1 MQKTIELPEL
11 RNEPLLDFG
20 DKAAGVEKKIG
31 EAVATIRAEVLGM
44 TAPHFVAGVPRY
56 HSAELFVRENP
67 SDRREEIGTVCFASR
82 ETVRSAVRHTTTS
95 ADALEWARMPLSSR
109 ARYFGAVADRLREQ
123 RFFFIAL
130 MMLEVGKQAHRAD
143 AEVCEAIDLVE
154 HYAAH
159 AAFLLR
165 LGNGMLSSPLGE
177 KNSVAYRPY
186 GPRTPLCA
194 VIEPWNFPLAISAG
208 PIVAALLSGHSV
220 LYKPAEQSSITGY
233 FLARLLYASGIPADI
248 FHFLPGRGEEVG
260 RELVLNSGVTGV
272 AFTGSLSV
280 RREIRNTIA
289 RWNSEELPKLP
300 PSLRW
305 EKRAYAL
312 ESGGKNAMI
321 VCPDADIDRVIEDV
335 TESAFGFQGERC
347 SALSRLVIPDEK
359 GGRFHEITRRLA
371 ARVKDL
377 SVGSPEDPK
386 NSVGPLI
393 DCKAFETVRAYME
406 RAKKEGHVLAE
417 GTLPENTHGYFLPP
431 MLVGDLPFDSRV
443 LTEEIFGPVLSV
455 CRVRTVEEAILFAN
469 RSQFA
474 LTFSVH
480 SRNPE
485 LIARICREIDAGVM
499 YVRGKTTGA
508 VPGRQNFGGGK
519 ESGGGSKAGDFTYL
533 LPFLHQVHISENTM
547 QCGIPME

>member
-1 MQKTIELPEL
+1 MKKMIELPEL
-11 RNEPLLDFG
+11 RNEPVLDFG
-20 DKAAGVEKKIG
+20 DPKAKAWERIT
-31 EAVATIRAEVLGM
+31 EAVLAARKKFAVSV
-44 TAPHFVAGVPRY
+44 PHFVAGVPRY
-56 HSAELFVRENP
+56 SSSCVFSRENP
-67 SDRREEIGTVCFASR
+67 SRISEEIGSIRFASR
-82 ETVRSAVRHTTTS
+82 ETVKDAVRHISTS
-95 ADALEWARMPLSSR
+95 SDAREWARMPLWMR
-109 ARYFGAVADRLREQ
+109 ARYFGAVAQRLREQ

-159 AAFLLR
+159 AVFLER
-165 LGNGMLSSPLGE
+165 LGNRVLSSPLGE
-177 KNSVAYRPY
+177 KNSVVYRPY

-208 PIVAALLSGHSV
+208 PIVAALLCGHSV
-220 LYKPAEQSSITGY
+220 LYKPAEQSSMTGY
-233 FLARLLYASGIPADI
+233 FLARLFYETGIPADI
-248 FHFLPGRGEEVG
+248 FHFLPGRGDEVG
-260 RELVLNSGVTGV
+260 KELVENPGVNGI

-289 RWNSEELPKLP
+289 RWNSEELHKLP

-321 VCPDADIDRVIEDV
+321 VFPDADIDRVIEDV

-359 GGRFHEITRRLA
+359 GGRFHEITKRLA
-371 ARVKDL
+371 ARVKDIP
-377 SVGSPEDPK
+377 VGSPEDPK
-386 NSVGPLI
+386 NIVGPLI
-393 DCKAFETVRAYME
+393 DRKAFETVRAYME
-406 RAKKEGHVLAE
+406 RAKKEGRVLAE
-417 GTLPENTHGYFLPP
+417 GTVPENTHGYFLPP
-431 MLVGDLPFDSRV
+431 ILVGDLPFDSRV

-455 CRVRTVEEAILFAN
+455 CRVRTVEDAISFAN

-474 LTFSVH
+474 LTASIH

-485 LIARICREIDAGVM
+485 LVAHVCREIEAGVV

-519 ESGGGSKAGDFTYL
+519 ESGNGTKAGDFTYL